1 MEEPRGNSRRP
12 SNQSGVYEQPY
23 GSDGIY
29 NEYFDPLNDG
39 KSTKLKKEISVRINY
54 IYKILFVFKCLDIS
68 KSKIFWL
75 VILLVVIITGVVSG
89 LIVFYAFEK
98 KVIFWYTPRRI
109 AETSLYLKFLY

>member
-29 NEYFDPLNDG
+29 NEYFDPLNDE
-39 KSTKLKKEISVRINY
+39 KSTKL
-54 IYKILFVFKCLDIS
+54 KCLDIS
-68 KSKIFWL
+68 KSKLFWL